1 MTSARAPGDVSR
13 AVVASLSAAGA
24 AAVRECGLASETC
37 PVIALKEALAREAA
51 LLQKRDDLIQQMKLL
66 SDESEHRLLNSLQ
79 IVSGLLAMQGRCT
92 TCAEAA
98 LQLSAASARVAA
110 MGRIHR
116 RLHSIDAHHGVA
128 FKPYL
133 EGICEDI
140 SAMVSGQEH
149 AEAVQ
154 VDACEIMLPAETAV
168 PLGFIV
174 SELITNAVKY
184 GAGEVAV
191 RLAREGNNMC
201 RLSVS
206 NSGPRLPDTFAPE
219 ASKGLGMKIIL
230 SFVKQIGGEL
240 RFGCIAAD
248 QGVRFTVL
256 FPVTQ

>member
-1 MTSARAPGDVSR
+1 MSASKPAEVARAANADLSARAV
-13 AVVASLSAAGA
+13 
-24 AAVRECGLASETC
+24 AAVRECGLASEKC
-37 PVIALKEALAREAA
+37 PVIALKDALAREAV
-51 LLQKRDDLIQQMKLL
+51 LLRERDDHIQQMRLL

-98 LQLSAASARVAA
+98 GQLSAASARVAA
-110 MGRIHR
+110 MGRVHR
-116 RLHSIDAHHGVA
+116 RLHSMDAQHGVA

-140 SAMVSGQEH
+140 SAMLSGQGD

-154 VDACEIMLPAETAV
+154 VDACEITLPTETAV

-174 SELITNAVKY
+174 AELITNAVKY
-184 GAGEVAV
+184 GAGDVAV

-206 NSGPRLPDTFAPE
+206 NSGRCLPDTFAPA
-219 ASKGLGMKIIL
+219 ASKGLGMKIVL
-230 SFVKQIGGEL
+230 SFVRQIGGEL
-240 RFGCIAAD
+240 NFGCVEAD
-248 QGVRFTVL
+248 QGVRVSVL
-256 FPVTQ
+256 FPVVQ